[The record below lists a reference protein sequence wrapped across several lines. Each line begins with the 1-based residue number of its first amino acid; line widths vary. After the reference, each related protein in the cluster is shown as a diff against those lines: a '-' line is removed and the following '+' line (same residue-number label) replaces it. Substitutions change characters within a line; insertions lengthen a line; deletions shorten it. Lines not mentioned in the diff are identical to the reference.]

1 LQKKRE
7 MQPQKPK
14 REVAAPK
21 RRLWLTI
28 LKWTGIAGLVGIAL
42 GAATI
47 ALVFWMYGRDPNL
60 PTIESMEGLRKL
72 LEHPKQVTKIL
83 DTNDHEIGE
92 VGSEHRSF
100 LAYDKIPPLVVNA
113 FVAAEDHEFWEHH
126 GVDYFGMARA
136 FVANM
141 RAGHTTQGAST
152 ITQQVV
158 KNLLLTPERSFK
170 RKIQEVIL
178 ARRLETALSKEEIL
192 TLYLNETDLG
202 HNTFGVGEAA
212 KLYFGKDI
220 TQINIGEAAVLGA
233 LPKSPEIYYKELHG
247 GKHPEQIKERQ
258 VYVLRSLL
266 KMGKISAAD
275 EAKYEAAPI
284 QIYEQHG
291 SGADP
296 EWMEVASASIEDDLK
311 KQVGDDPDKLK
322 DALDHLGAKVRTTL
336 DPAMQKRAE
345 TSLRDG
351 MFAYDARHHLGRPLR
366 SIKPDKIDA
375 ELARLGKRGA
385 PKPHE
390 PYDAIVTDVSD
401 DNKELTL
408 DLGHFPATLSLTGDW
423 DARYN
428 VDGKKPSER
437 FKKGDVVDVEVPGVK
452 GVKADVAHAVW
463 PVGPEGAVVVMD
475 IKTRKVRALVGGYHS
490 VMGGFDRATMAKRQ
504 PGSAFKPFVY
514 ATAFDQGKYTPAS
527 VVNDAPEVFDMVDS
541 IWKPKNF
548 ETGTYEGPVRLRTAL
563 AKSINTV
570 SIRVTYDVK
579 PEAVAAMAK
588 QLGIQSELPKEMSLA
603 LGAGEVTPLE
613 ITNAYATLA
622 AGGVYAPPRF
632 IDAINGKATPD
643 APGQQVLRPEV
654 AYVTTDMMRSVVTEG
669 TAAEIGA
676 KIKAPI
682 AGKTGTSNEA
692 KDTWFIGMTP
702 DLVIGVWMGRDDDRP
717 MPGEQGA
724 KVAAPVFL
732 EIAKQLDLPAKA
744 FPRPAHVVEAL
755 IDRATGL
762 LAPDGAPKA
771 TTLNEVFVEG
781 TQPTEVAA
789 KPGEQ
794 TEATSVTGEY
804 GD

>member
-1 LQKKRE
+1 MQKKRD

-113 FVAAEDHEFWEHH
+113 FVAAEDHELWEHH

-233 LPKSPEIYYKELHG
+233 LPKSPEIFYKELHG
-247 GKHPEQIKERQ
+247 GKHPEQVKARQ
-258 VYVLRSLL
+258 VYVLQSML

-275 EAKYEAAPI
+275 AQKYIDAPI
-284 QIYEQHG
+284 QIYQQHA

-296 EWMEVASASIEDDLK
+296 EWMGVATSELEARLT
-311 KQVGDDPDKLK
+311 KQVGSDPDKLK
-322 DALDHLGAKVRTTL
+322 DAMDHLGARVRTTL
-336 DPAMQKRAE
+336 DPAMQSRAE

-351 MFAYDARHHLGRPLR
+351 IRAVDGRHHLGRVVR
-366 SIKPDKIDA
+366 SVKPDKIDA
-375 ELARLGKRGA
+375 EIAKLAKAHSTL
-385 PKPHE
+385 KPHE
-390 PYDAIVTDVSD
+390 IYDAVVTEVSD
-401 DNKELTL
+401 DPKQLTL
-408 DLGHFPATLSLTGDW
+408 DLGHIAATLALTGDW
-423 DARYN
+423 DERFN

-437 FKKGDVVDVEVPGVK
+437 FKKGDVVDVEVPEVK
-452 GVKADVAHAVW
+452 GVKDPVAHAVW
-463 PVGPEGAVVVMD
+463 PTGAEGAVVVID
-475 IKTRKVRALVGGYHS
+475 VKTRKVRALVGGYHS

-527 VVNDAPEVFDMVDS
+527 VVNDAPEVFDL
-541 IWKPKNF
+541 WKPKNF

-579 PEAVAAMAK
+579 PESVAAMAK

-613 ITNAYATLA
+613 MTNAYATLA
-622 AGGVYAPPRF
+622 AGGMYAPPRF
-632 IDAINGKATPD
+632 IDAIDGKAEPD
-643 APGQQVLRPEV
+643 DPAQQVLRPEV

-682 AGKTGTSNEA
+682 AGKTGTSNESRN
-692 KDTWFIGMTP
+692 TWFIGMTP
-702 DLVIGVWMGRDDDRP
+702 DIVIGVWIGYDDNRP

-771 TTLNEVFVEG
+771 TTLTEVFVEG